1 MAMEIELART
11 MVLKAAWLKDRGRPY
26 SREAS
31 MAKIFASE
39 TAKRAA
45 DQSAQILGGAG
56 FLADSAAGRYWR
68 QVKINEIGEGT
79 SEINRQIIA
88 RNLLAAR
95 DELLAGIVTDST
107 PALVVPAG
115 ID

>member
-1 MAMEIELART
+1 MEIELARNL
-11 MVLKAAWLKDRGRPY
+11 VLKAAWLRDCGRAF

-31 MAKIFASE
+31 MAKVFASE

-45 DQSAQILGGAG
+45 DQAVQIHGGEGFMEGSAVA
-56 FLADSAAGRYWR
+56 RYWR

-88 RNLLAAR
+88 RSILKVSAEEA
-95 DELLAGIVTDST
+95 EEKMVAQ
-107 PALVVPAG
+107 
-115 ID
+115 